1 MAEFNKIVHD
11 KVKKIIEEGR
21 MALTLGGDHSV
32 GLGTVTSRLTADP
45 DCVSIWV
52 DVHADINTI
61 SSNIHS
67 IPISFNIKLLE
78 EPFLNSKLSWLEPS
92 LKSCRIVYIGLI
104 DVEKEEKKT
113 LTHLNISAFYMTEVD
128 MIGIVRV
135 VEEALKIVDPLRQ
148 RNNHISFD
156 IDSLAPLEAPATGTP
171 VRGGLS
177 LREVHHPIF
186 VIV

>member
-1 MAEFNKIVHD
+1 M
-11 KVKKIIEEGR
+11 
-21 MALTLGGDHSV
+21 
-32 GLGTVTSRLTADP
+32 
-45 DCVSIWV
+45 
-52 DVHADINTI
+52 
-61 SSNIHS
+61 
-67 IPISFNIKLLE
+67 PISFNIKQLE
-78 EPFLNSKLSWLEPS
+78 EPFPNSKLGWLEPS
-92 LKSCRIVYIGLI
+92 VNSCRIVYIGLI

-113 LTHLNISAFYMTEVD
+113 LTRLNISAFYMPEVD

-135 VEEALKIVDPLRQ
+135 VEEALKIVDPLGQ

-177 LREVHHPIF
+177 LREVHHPMS